1 MRARKWNAPRGF
13 IKTNRSTAD
22 LSFLATFIIHPVVR
36 WLSLST
42 KFQEVH
48 FTLVNFYH
56 SQVFNTIIEKMLL
69 WLNVFPNL
77 FVFIILYLL
86 MVGRNIVKGFWHILF
101 PHSCVSVKN
110 ENGLWNDIYFLIS
123 YSSITLKCDEL
134 KLDE

>member
-56 SQVFNTIIEKMLL
+56 SQVFNTIIEKMLS
-69 WLNVFPNL
+69 VFPYL
-77 FVFIILYLL
+77 FVCIILYFL
-86 MVGRNIVKGFWHILF
+86 MVGRNIMKGFWHILF
-101 PHSCVSVKN
+101 PHSCVSMKN
-110 ENGLWNDIYFLIS
+110 KNGLWNDIYFLIS